1 MVLAK
6 VFGRSGLLVAPTL
19 TGTQLISF
27 FTTQINAFTDIVT
40 RRDTYRI
47 DVLGGDG
54 VDESMTLATL
64 APVPGGP
71 SDRPTSA

>member
-6 VFGRSGLLVAPTL
+6 AFGRSGLLVAPIL
-19 TGTQLISF
+19 TGTQLIVF

-47 DVLGGDG
+47 VVLGGDG
-54 VDESMTLATL
+54 VDESMTLATPT
-64 APVPGGP
+64 PVHGVS